1 MDVGR
6 LKELMEWMARSD
18 LTELQL
24 TENGATI
31 RLERS
36 AVTGSIEPAGLT
48 APAANADMDSIVAA
62 PMSGTFY
69 AAAAPGE
76 PPLVRIGD
84 RIAAGQQLCVIEA
97 MKVMNIV
104 VAERA
109 GTIRAIHA
117 ESGNDVEAGQP
128 LFTLDA

>member
-1 MDVGR
+1 
-6 LKELMEWMARSD
+6 MEWMARSD

-36 AVTGSIEPAGLT
+36 AVTGSVEHVGMA
-48 APAANADMDSIVAA
+48 APAANDDKDSIVAA

-69 AAAAPGE
+69 AAPAPGE
-76 PPLVRIGD
+76 PPLVAIGD
-84 RIAAGQQLCVIEA
+84 KIAAGQQLCVIEA

-109 GTIRAIHA
+109 GTIAAIHA
-117 ESGNDVEAGQP
+117 QSGDDVDAGQP